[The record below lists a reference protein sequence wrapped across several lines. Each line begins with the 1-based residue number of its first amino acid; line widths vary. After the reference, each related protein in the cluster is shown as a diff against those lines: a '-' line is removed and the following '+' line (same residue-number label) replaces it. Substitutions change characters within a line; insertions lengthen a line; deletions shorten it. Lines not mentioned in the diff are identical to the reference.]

1 MDPDGLG
8 QIGQGLRVK
17 ALSRLIQAG
26 LHLGDGQRDG
36 ALPLGGQ
43 VRVAEQGIQ
52 PPAQTGLKFSFC
64 HIKPRFLL

>member
-1 MDPDGLG
+1 MIPWTRIDSARSARA
-8 QIGQGLRVK
+8 LRVK

-43 VRVAEQGIQ
+43 VRVAEQGVQ
-52 PPAQTGLKFSFC
+52 PPAQAQSLWFAL
-64 HIKPRFLL
+64 P